1 MAQHG
6 QPAAAAAVL
15 RRHHPFISSES
26 ICYPFDPAAITVRDN
41 GTATSEMMPEPWA
54 GAGCKQGGLGCV
66 CGTGCGRQGYN
77 GRSRGVGWG
86 SGMSGALRRGGVWF
100 VLEDGH
106 VSTEGLN
113 EDEVV
118 VTTCGGKGMYSF
130 VMTDGRCG
138 VYIGGVFVGFIGD
151 KNEVGF
157 KIGAL
162 TFGVTTIERLD
173 GLEMGEVERLVGVEM
188 EAM

>member
-1 MAQHG
+1 
-6 QPAAAAAVL
+6 
-15 RRHHPFISSES
+15 
-26 ICYPFDPAAITVRDN
+26 
-41 GTATSEMMPEPWA
+41 
-54 GAGCKQGGLGCV
+54 
-66 CGTGCGRQGYN
+66 
-77 GRSRGVGWG
+77 
-86 SGMSGALRRGGVWF
+86 MSGALRRGGVWF